1 MELGYYDIILGCRME
16 RQVEQMAFYD
26 LFAPSLY
33 ASAFRLLADSWEAE
47 EVVQEVLLRVLTNKE
62 LLIDYP
68 EDMQRVLRRMVI
80 NLCIDRLRER
90 RIQWEEWDERFSI
103 ASEDNAEVDIIKQ
116 ENLVQLHTAI
126 ASMSEKD
133 RTVLMLSIVEELS
146 TEEISQIL
154 RIKPSSVR
162 SQFCRAKQKL
172 VKLYRNK

>member
-1 MELGYYDIILGCRME
+1 
-16 RQVEQMAFYD
+16 
-26 LFAPSLY
+26 
-33 ASAFRLLADSWEAE
+33 
-47 EVVQEVLLRVLTNKE
+47 
-62 LLIDYP
+62 
-68 EDMQRVLRRMVI
+68 MVI

-90 RIQWEEWDERFSI
+90 RILWEEWDERLSI

-116 ENLVQLHTAI
+116 EDLVQLHTAI

-154 RIKPSSVR
+154 RIKTSSVR

-172 VKLYRNK
+172 VKLYRYK